1 MNWTIPNLLSVL
13 RVIAAPC
20 VALTFAAFER
30 PLADQIAVTIFIGA
44 AVTDYL
50 DGIIARNM
58 DQESSFG
65 RMLDPIADKA
75 MVLIALAIL
84 MSLYELQWQVV
95 APAALIMLREVLVS
109 GLREYLGAVKL
120 AVTRLAKWK
129 TTLQM
134 FAVGC
139 LLLSSAL
146 KPSGRGDAVMP
157 MAERAF
163 SYFAIGLGLAG
174 LVLLWVAA
182 WFTLVSGWDYFRKGM
197 PYIRGTKTPEEPREK
212 SSAAAQETGAED

>member
-1 MNWTIPNLLSVL
+1 MNWTIPNLLSIL

-20 VALTFAAFER
+20 VALAFAAYER
-30 PLADQIAVTIFIGA
+30 PEADRIAAAIFIGA

-50 DGIIARNM
+50 DGIIARGM
-58 DQESSFG
+58 GQESAFG
-65 RMLDPIADKA
+65 RMLDPVADKA

-84 MSLYELQWQVV
+84 MSIYDLQWQIV
-95 APAALIMLREVLVS
+95 APAALIILREVLVS

-134 FAVGC
+134 FAIGC
-139 LLLSSAL
+139 LLLSGALAPLETGASAM
-146 KPSGRGDAVMP
+146 SIGD
-157 MAERAF
+157 RLF
-163 SYFAIGLGLAG
+163 SFSSMGLGLAG

-182 WFTLVSGWDYFRKGM
+182 WFTLVSGWDYFHKGM
-197 PYIRGTKTPEEPREK
+197 PYIMGTRKPEESREK
-212 SSAAAQETGAED
+212 GSAAAPLSDAED